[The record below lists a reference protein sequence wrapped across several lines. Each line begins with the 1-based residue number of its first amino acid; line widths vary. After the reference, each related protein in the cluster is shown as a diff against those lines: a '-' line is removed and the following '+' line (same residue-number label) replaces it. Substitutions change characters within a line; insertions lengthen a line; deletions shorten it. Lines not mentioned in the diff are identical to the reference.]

1 LRFFNPGYAWHSL
14 RLLAA
19 CALSFGA
26 CKLIGLSEV
35 YWALVT
41 AVVVTQPAWDD
52 TLNASRYRI
61 LGTLIGALAGL
72 VVIYARQHGGPPL
85 ILFWIALTPLAIL
98 TAIKPNL
105 RLSCITLIIIVLVPT
120 TGDAYALPFERIIG
134 ILLGTVASILVAAAT
149 EKRSKPA
156 ASE

>member
-1 LRFFNPGYAWHSL
+1 M
-14 RLLAA
+14 
-19 CALSFGA
+19 
-26 CKLIGLSEV
+26 
-35 YWALVT
+35 
-41 AVVVTQPAWDD
+41 
-52 TLNASRYRI
+52 
-61 LGTLIGALAGL
+61 
-72 VVIYARQHGGPPL
+72 IYARQHGGPPL
-85 ILFWIALTPLAIL
+85 ILFWIALTPLAIF

-120 TGDAYALPFERIIG
+120 TGDPYALPFERIIG